1 MYIKGFAIG
10 PVSANCYV
18 ICDDKTKIGAVID
31 PGDFNG
37 LLLKE
42 IEKAGIEELKY
53 ILCTHAHFD
62 HIAGAG
68 RLKERFPEA
77 KIAVGLEDSAALN
90 DERLSLAAYFG
101 APCNPCV
108 ADEELKNGDVVTVGS
123 LSFNIISAPGH
134 TVGGVLYYEK
144 KQGVLFTGDT
154 LFKGSVGRTDF
165 PGGSSVV
172 LMNTL
177 KKIKNLP
184 EECAVYSG
192 HGDKTTIK
200 HEKNYNMYLI

>member
-101 APCNPCV
+101 APFYPCV

-184 EECAVYSG
+184 EECVVYSG
-192 HGDKTTIK
+192 HGEKTTIK

>member
-31 PGDFNG
+31 PGDFND

-90 DERLSLAAYFG
+90 DGMLSLAAYFG
-101 APCNPCV
+101 APFYPCV
-108 ADEELKNGDVVTVGS
+108 ADEELKNGDVITVGS

-144 KQGVLFTGDT
+144 EQGVLFTGDT

-184 EECAVYSG
+184 EECVVYNG
-192 HGDKTTIK
+192 HGEKTTIK

>member
-62 HIAGAG
+62 HIAGVG
-68 RLKERFPEA
+68 RLKGRFPEA

-101 APCNPCV
+101 SPFYPCV

-144 KQGVLFTGDT
+144 EQGVLFTGDT

-192 HGDKTTIK
+192 HGEKTTIK